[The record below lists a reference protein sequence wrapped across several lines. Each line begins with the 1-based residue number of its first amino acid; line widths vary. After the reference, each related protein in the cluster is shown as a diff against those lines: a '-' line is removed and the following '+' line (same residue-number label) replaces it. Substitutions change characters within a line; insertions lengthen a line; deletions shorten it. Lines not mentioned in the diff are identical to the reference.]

1 MINNGISLNLLIA
14 IIDYI
19 TSSQLK
25 KIYFDSFDEYRALG
39 TVRILLK
46 RTYRKIN

>member
-1 MINNGISLNLLIA
+1 MINSIFLNLLIA

-25 KIYFDSFDEYRALG
+25 KKCILTVLTSIG
-39 TVRILLK
+39 PVRILLK
-46 RTYRKIN
+46 RTYREIN